1 MKHRWIY
8 FLPAAFFASYLL
20 VSHGVSLFPVILG
33 CALAAFLTWRAMPHK
48 PPPSGKPE
56 A

>member
-20 VSHGVSLFPVILG
+20 VSHGVPLSPVILG
-33 CALAAFLTWRAMPHK
+33 CALGAFLIWRAMPHK
-48 PPPSGKPE
+48 PPPSGKP
-56 A
+56 AA